1 MPQPVVTMIAGPN
14 GSGKSFLKASLTH
27 DGIAFGEFLNADD
40 IAKTLDGDPVTVGR
54 RAQEIVRERRDT
66 ALSDRRDYSWETV
79 MSHPSHVEHLRLA
92 KAAGYEVRLFYVAT
106 EDPRI
111 NTGRVAN
118 RVALGGHDVPTD
130 RIVSRYEKSL
140 AGLAEAVVVA
150 DFARVWDNSDS
161 RRPFRV
167 VADRDPDGLVLRG
180 EGAPA
185 WARRYLVDPLRE
197 RLRVETEAERR
208 RREMREQAAL
218 ERARTILAKAADRG
232 RNRDVDR

>member
-1 MPQPVVTMIAGPN
+1 MIAGPN
-14 GSGKSFLKASLTH
+14 GSGKSFLKASLTR
-27 DGIAFGEFLNADD
+27 DGIAFGEYLNADD
-40 IAKTLDGDPVTVGR
+40 IAKTLEGDPVSVGR

-66 ALSDRRDYSWETV
+66 ALGERRDYSWETV
-79 MSHPSHVEHLRLA
+79 MSHPSHVEHLRQA

-130 RIVSRYEKSL
+130 RIVLRYEKSL
-140 AGLAEAVVVA
+140 AGLAEAVEVA
-150 DFARVWDNSDS
+150 DIARVWDNSDS
-161 RRPFRV
+161 QRPFRV

-180 EGAPA
+180 EGAPD
-185 WARRYLVDPLRE
+185 WVRRYLVDPLRE

-208 RREMREQAAL
+208 RREMREQASL
-218 ERARTILAKAADRG
+218 ERARTILAEAADRG
-232 RNRDVDR
+232 CDRDVER

>member
-14 GSGKSFLKASLTH
+14 GSGKSFLKASLEQ
-27 DGIAFGEFLNADD
+27 DGIAFGEYLNADD

-54 RAQEIVRERRDT
+54 RAQEIVRERRDA
-66 ALSDRRDYSWETV
+66 ALSERRDYSWETV
-79 MSHPSHVEHLRLA
+79 MSHPSHVEHLRQA

-140 AGLAEAVVVA
+140 AGLADAVEVA
-150 DFARVWDNSDS
+150 DVARVWDNSDS
-161 RRPFRV
+161 QRPFRV

-180 EGAPA
+180 EGVTD
-185 WARRYLVDPLRE
+185 WVRRYLVDPLRE
-197 RLRVETEAERR
+197 RLRVETETDRR
-208 RREMREQAAL
+208 RREMREQAGL
-218 ERARTILAKAADRG
+218 ERAREMLAKAADRG
-232 RNRDVDR
+232 RDRDVER